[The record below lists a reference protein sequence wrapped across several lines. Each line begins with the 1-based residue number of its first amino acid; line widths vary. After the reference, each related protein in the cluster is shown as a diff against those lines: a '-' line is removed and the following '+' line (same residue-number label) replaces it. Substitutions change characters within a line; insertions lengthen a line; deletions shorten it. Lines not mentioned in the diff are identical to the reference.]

1 MEPSMLFRV
10 PEALVN
16 IAHFPIFEF
25 GALER
30 LTAVDL
36 TPCAYI
42 ARCPSD
48 GLSSPGG
55 RFYLSC
61 FSCGFSCK
69 TALNSEL

>member
-1 MEPSMLFRV
+1 MLLRV
-10 PEALVN
+10 PEPLVN
-16 IAHFPIFEF
+16 IAHFPIFNEL

-36 TPCAYI
+36 TPALI

-55 RFYLSC
+55 RFYSSC

>member
-1 MEPSMLFRV
+1 MLFRV

-16 IAHFPIFEF
+16 IAHFPIFNEF

-36 TPCAYI
+36 TPCAYS
-42 ARCPSD
+42 AVSLRRPQLAW
-48 GLSSPGG
+48 GP
-55 RFYLSC
+55 FYSSC